1 MPIMP
6 TFQNGTF
13 DEHIACVPD
22 ELDKLDYGVVGLS
35 PEGIVEIYNLTEA
48 RLAGLPQDSVLG
60 SNFFLDIA
68 QCMNNFMI
76 AQRFEDE
83 SDIDVILDYVLTFR
97 MRPTPVRIRLLKKS
111 GVARRFVLIER

>member
-1 MPIMP
+1 MPILP

-13 DEHIACVPD
+13 DEHMACAPA
-22 ELDKLDYGVVGLS
+22 ELDKLHYGVVGLS
-35 PEGIVEIYNLTEA
+35 PEGIVEIYNSTEA

-60 SNFFLDIA
+60 AHFFLDIA

-76 AQRFEDE
+76 AQRLEDE
-83 SDIDVILDYVLTFR
+83 PEIDAIIDYVLTFR
-97 MRPTPVRIRLLKKS
+97 MRPTPVRIRLLKKR